1 MPSFLYGVIAVL
13 TPFLP
18 LKLSNNEK
26 AKSKKEAEM
35 TTEGGKV
42 MTVRGYISRE
52 LTLLAHPHN
61 KPVNQL
67 FSLPHG

>member
-1 MPSFLYGVIAVL
+1 
-13 TPFLP
+13 
-18 LKLSNNEK
+18 
-26 AKSKKEAEM
+26 M

-67 FSLPHG
+67 FSLPARLEQ